1 MSRLAQSPKGR
12 QTLIVTVAA
21 LVLTLLA
28 PSIGRAETT
37 FTITGHGYGHGIG
50 MSQYGAKSL
59 AERGWSYADILG
71 HYYQGTSIGSLGYT
85 RGSVSETVM
94 RVAIQK
100 TDLPDAWWSVARR
113 WRTLDRLGRYA
124 ARRVSQD
131 PSWDLVHFLRLP

>member
-1 MSRLAQSPKGR
+1 
-12 QTLIVTVAA
+12 
-21 LVLTLLA
+21 
-28 PSIGRAETT
+28 
-37 FTITGHGYGHGIG
+37 

-100 TDLPDAWWSVARR
+100 TDLPDEWWSVRANV
-113 WRTLDRLGRYA
+113 WGTLDRLGRYA

-131 PSWDLVHFLRLP
+131 PRRDLIHFLRIG